1 MLLSLDQTFQA
12 ILSCHEED
20 LQEVLSELPSPEDVD
35 ILLHSDLADKTEAV
49 RRQPHLMID
58 PLLGGNMPPVQVFE
72 IKPTVRMPRR
82 WQPWKFISVAMVI
95 PLLLMHATQVHQ
107 PTLSKQVAP
116 PMLRKVLDGT
126 HGQTGLEV
134 YELAFLLRWQESQ
147 APSAME
153 LGGNET
159 ENMADREPV
168 WFNRWQNSGFS
179 RSHVE
184 TNWSHRLVP
193 HMTGAAR
200 ADQWLAAAAQ
210 MHRPDADAKSK
221 VVSVEIQHQ
230 VVAEPELV
238 KRRQKLIDL
247 MMATCFRE
255 TGEEMAALQVFDYV
269 IRQADENLFH
279 PDGDKLFAANQGLA
293 EQLREMIQVESPTVA
308 QRLEEVDI
316 DYLPMIVQNWFIDM
330 FLHVLPTEAGARLW
344 DHVLESQGV
353 PLKFGVQLLLS
364 GKQAILSCHEEDL
377 QEVLSE
383 LPSRIQRRLEME
395 DLAGSPQVEIIGPED
410 VDILLHSDLADK
422 TEAVRRQPHPMIDP
436 VLGGNM
442 PPVQV
447 FEIKP
452 TVRMPRRWQPWKFIS
467 VAMVIP
473 WLLMHATQQPTLS
486 KQVAPPMLRKASLP
500 PVLHF
505 VPMHEANWP
514 K

>member
-1 MLLSLDQTFQA
+1 
-12 ILSCHEED
+12 
-20 LQEVLSELPSPEDVD
+20 
-35 ILLHSDLADKTEAV
+35 
-49 RRQPHLMID
+49 
-58 PLLGGNMPPVQVFE
+58 
-72 IKPTVRMPRR
+72 
-82 WQPWKFISVAMVI
+82 
-95 PLLLMHATQVHQ
+95 
-107 PTLSKQVAP
+107 
-116 PMLRKVLDGT
+116 
-126 HGQTGLEV
+126 
-134 YELAFLLRWQESQ
+134 
-147 APSAME
+147 
-153 LGGNET
+153 
-159 ENMADREPV
+159 
-168 WFNRWQNSGFS
+168 
-179 RSHVE
+179 
-184 TNWSHRLVP
+184 
-193 HMTGAAR
+193 MTGAAR

-221 VVSVEIQHQ
+221 VVSAEIQRQVEMDMARTYSKMLFGHQ
-230 VVAEPELV
+230 VAEPEVV

-247 MMATCFRE
+247 MIKWLENEETLTYMQGMNHVMATCFRE
-255 TGEEMAALQVFDYV
+255 TGEENAALQVFDYV

-383 LPSRIQRRLEME
+383 LPSRIQR
-395 DLAGSPQVEIIGPED
+395 PED

-422 TEAVRRQPHPMIDP
+422 TEAVRRQPHLMIDP

-473 WLLMHATQQPTLS
+473 LLLMHATQVHQPTLS

-505 VPMHEANWP
+505 VPMHEADWP